1 MKLILTSNGISSE
14 EVEREFVKLIGGAH
28 KLKKKKVLVVR
39 TTRKNPDEYGEE
51 ILEELKRVG
60 FHEKNI
66 SFVNPFK
73 ENADEKMDGADVIY
87 SAGGN
92 TFIILNELRKKGYDV
107 LIKKMIKEGKV
118 YLGVSAGTILLQKT
132 IEIAGIGK
140 TADEN
145 YIDLEDLNGFGI
157 IDFVVWPHYEKE
169 NEHDIKNYE
178 KKKKIKVKRLKDGEC
193 IIVDD

>member
-1 MKLILTSNGISSE
+1 MKIILTSNGISSE
-14 EVEREFVKLIGGAH
+14 KVEGEFVRLIGGAH
-28 KLKKKKVLVVR
+28 ELKKKKVLVVR

-60 FHEKNI
+60 FNEKNI

-73 ENADEKMDGADVIY
+73 EEASKEFEKYDVLY

-92 TFIILNELRKKGYDV
+92 TFVILNELRKKGYDT

-118 YLGVSAGTILLQKT
+118 YLGVSAGTIFLQKS
-132 IEIAGIGK
+132 IKIAGIGK

-145 YIDLEDLNGFGI
+145 YIDLEDLNGLGV

-169 NEHDIKNYE
+169 NEHDIKDYE
-178 KKKKIKVKRLKDGEC
+178 KKNKIKVIRLKDGEC
-193 IIVDD
+193 IVVDD

>member
-1 MKLILTSNGISSE
+1 M
-14 EVEREFVKLIGGAH
+14 
-28 KLKKKKVLVVR
+28 KKKKVLVVR

-193 IIVDD
+193 IIVD